1 MAELRTLARPYAK
14 AVFSYAHATGSLDQ
28 WSASL
33 DLLSSVVED
42 AAVKKLLSSPS
53 LTKQQQA
60 ATIID
65 LCGDSLDDKAQNL
78 VVLLAD
84 NRRLALLPFIF
95 AQYRDLKAEEEKT
108 VDVEL
113 ISAIDLDDQQYQQFS
128 QALSARLDRRVK
140 ISVSIDKSLIGG
152 VLIRAG
158 DTVIDGSLRGRLTKL
173 AQALNS

>member
-14 AVFSYAHATGSLDQ
+14 AVFSYAKTSGALDQ
-28 WSASL
+28 WSAGL
-33 DLLSSVVED
+33 ALLSEVVKD
-42 AAVKKLLSSPS
+42 AAVQKLLSSPE

-65 LCGDSLDDKAQNL
+65 VCGEALDEKGRNL
-78 VVLLAD
+78 VVLLAE
-84 NRRLALLPFIF
+84 NRRLPLLPFIHV
-95 AQYRDLKAEEEKT
+95 QYLDLKAAEEKT

-113 ISAIDLDDQQYQQFS
+113 ISATELDDQQRQSFS
-128 QALSARLDRRVK
+128 QALSARLDRRVN
-140 ISVSIDKSLIGG
+140 ISVSVDKSLIGG
-152 VLIRAG
+152 LLIRAG

>member
-14 AVFSYAHATGSLDQ
+14 AVFGYAQASGALDQ
-28 WSASL
+28 WSAGL
-33 DLLSSVVED
+33 ALLSGVVQEP
-42 AAVKKLLSSPS
+42 AVQKLLTSPD

-65 LCGDSLDDKAQNL
+65 LCGDSIEEKARNL
-78 VVLLAD
+78 VALLAE
-84 NRRLALLPFIF
+84 NRRLTLLPFIHGQF
-95 AQYRDLKAEEEKT
+95 LELKAAEEKT

-113 ISAIDLDDQQYQQFS
+113 ISATELDDQQRQIFS
-128 QALSARLDRRVK
+128 QALSARLDRRVN
-140 ISVSIDKSLIGG
+140 ISVSVDKSLIGG
-152 VLIRAG
+152 LLIRAG

>member
-14 AVFSYAHATGSLDQ
+14 AVFGYAHTTGSLDQ

-33 DLLSSVVED
+33 ELLSSVIGE
-42 AAVKKLLSSPS
+42 AAVQKLLAGPR

-65 LCGDSLDDKAQNL
+65 LCGDALGDKAQNL

-84 NRRLALLPFIF
+84 NRRLPLLPFIS
-95 AQYRDLKAEEEKT
+95 AQFRDLKAAAEKT
-108 VDVEL
+108 VDVE
-113 ISAIDLDDQQYQQFS
+113 IVSASALDDQQHQQFS
-128 QALSARLDRRVK
+128 QALSARLDRRVN